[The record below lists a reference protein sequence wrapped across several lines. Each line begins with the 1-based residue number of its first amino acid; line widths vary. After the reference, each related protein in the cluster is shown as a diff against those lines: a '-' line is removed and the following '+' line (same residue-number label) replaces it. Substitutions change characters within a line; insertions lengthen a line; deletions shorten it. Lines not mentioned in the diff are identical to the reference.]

1 MKILNHKI
9 DIIENDPNFTL
20 LVFIGVV
27 IVIIILAIFVV
38 ISHWNEKKK
47 ITNSFKEKKLL
58 IRTISEKNLEKY
70 NINIKKLFENLF
82 DDFDK
87 QIESVASLNGKYS
100 NKLNEI
106 LESDYLEDLL
116 ITSHI
121 HDAEINFLRQLKKV
135 TPFVWTKKYKKE
147 IQEYYGQ

>member
-1 MKILNHKI
+1 M
-9 DIIENDPNFTL
+9 
-20 LVFIGVV
+20 
-27 IVIIILAIFVV
+27 
-38 ISHWNEKKK
+38 
-47 ITNSFKEKKLL
+47 
-58 IRTISEKNLEKY
+58 EKY

-135 TPFVWTKKYKKE
+135 TPFV
-147 IQEYYGQ
+147 